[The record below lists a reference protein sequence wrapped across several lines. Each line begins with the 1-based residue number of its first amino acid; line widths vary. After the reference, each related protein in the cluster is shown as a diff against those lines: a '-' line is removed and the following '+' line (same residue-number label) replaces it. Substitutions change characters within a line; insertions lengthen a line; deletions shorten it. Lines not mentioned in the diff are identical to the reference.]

1 MIDKIKEKILFL
13 FKKGS
18 FRRDVIMVFSGTAIS
33 QGIYLLFYPILT
45 RIYSP
50 GNFGQYAIFMTF
62 LSICTVI
69 VTGQYELTLLLPKK
83 DENYKSLTI
92 GTILLSLFVSILVT
106 VVLILGFP
114 ILQKYNLFNTRSIV
128 CFLGI
133 SILVNA
139 LYQTFL
145 YVSLR
150 KRAFKF
156 IAIINICNVAFS
168 ILFQYIFSQLG
179 FKENGLIIGYMI
191 GTFIALGLFLSKN
204 KEILLIGGRLK
215 DVSSSIKEQ
224 MKKYKNFPMYNLPA
238 TLVNLLANQAP
249 QILLNTFG
257 KIVVGYFSLSQKVLG
272 SPVTL
277 FSTSVS
283 QVFRERASRDYRE
296 KGNCRP
302 IFVKTFQS
310 LLLISFIPFLLI
322 FIFAPILIPFIFG
335 SEWAEAGTYVRAL
348 TLMYFFKFSVSPLTY
363 VIIIAEKQKLNFLL
377 QTLLLIL
384 TLASIGLGIYLKN
397 PLSAIVSYSI
407 AYSIVYIIFF
417 IVSSHLSNG
426 VMKLNKE

>member
-1 MIDKIKEKILFL
+1 MINKIKEKILFL

-18 FRRDVIMVFSGTAIS
+18 FRRDVILMFSGTAIS

-50 GNFGQYAIFMTF
+50 ENFGQYAIFMTF

-69 VTGQYELTLLLPKK
+69 VTGQYELAFLLTKK
-83 DENYKSLTI
+83 DENFKNLTI
-92 GTILLSLFVSILVT
+92 GTIVLSLFISILVT
-106 VVLILGFP
+106 VILILGFP
-114 ILQKYNLFNTRSIV
+114 ILQKYNLFNTRGIV
-128 CFLGI
+128 YFLGG
-133 SILVNA
+133 SILING

-156 IAIINICNVAFS
+156 IAIANICNVAFS

-179 FKENGLIIGYMI
+179 FKENGLIVGYII
-191 GTFIALGLFLSKN
+191 GTFIALGLFISKN
-204 KEILLIGGRLK
+204 REILLIKGKLQ
-215 DVSSSIKEQ
+215 DVSSGIKDQ
-224 MKKYKNFPMYNLPA
+224 MKKYRNFPIYNLPA
-238 TLVNLLANQAP
+238 ILVNLIANQAP
-249 QILLNTFG
+249 QVLLNTFG
-257 KIVVGYFSLSQKVLG
+257 KVIVGYFSLSQKILG

-296 KGNCRP
+296 KGNCKP
-302 IFVKTFQS
+302 IFVKTFKS
-310 LLLISFIPFLLI
+310 LLLISVVPFLLI
-322 FIFAPILIPFIFG
+322 FISAPILVPFIFG
-335 SEWAEAGTYVRAL
+335 SEWTEAGTYVRAL

-363 VIIIAEKQKLNFLL
+363 VIIIAEKQKINFLL

-384 TLASIGLGIYLKN
+384 TLLSIGLGIYLKN
-397 PLSAIVSYSI
+397 PLSAIIAYSI
-407 AYSIVYIIFF
+407 AYSVIYIIFF
-417 IVSSHLSNG
+417 IVSFHLSG
-426 VMKLNKE
+426 GIVKHSRE